1 MWVRAFE
8 WELKSKALSVII
20 HIYYENASFGKIN
33 H

>member
-8 WELKSKALSVII
+8 WELNSKALNVII